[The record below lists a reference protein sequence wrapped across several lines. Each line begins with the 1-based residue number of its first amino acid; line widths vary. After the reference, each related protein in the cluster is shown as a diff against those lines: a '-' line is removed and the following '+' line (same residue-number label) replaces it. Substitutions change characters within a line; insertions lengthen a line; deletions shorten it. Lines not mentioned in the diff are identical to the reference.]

1 MGDLF
6 IHTGLNRCFTQFF
19 RAHVYPNLP
28 KTIKYIRDDDPLSI
42 IIHKLI
48 RQEIKLTNDNRELV
62 KDLTKKRMVGGCDL
76 LLAASHGSFA
86 SVSWNTLHHKEEF
99 LIKTK
104 ILKDILPN
112 SKILFIIKEQ
122 IDFIISHWKCAFQ
135 QRNIMDISDFVVTKD
150 DALSFSEFKKTKFPN
165 APYLDHRP
173 WLYPYGLDFN
183 QYVRKYY
190 EYFGEENC
198 CVVDFNELKNNRAV
212 GLLKILKFFT
222 GSSDSSL
229 VKKIIY
235 SSENSDTLIMNRT
248 ASYGGLKLMRL
259 ADRIIKF
266 LNIELPYGEPYYKLK
281 SKDSILQKIF
291 NRINWLTIRAVF
303 QNRKNYMVRIADLFS
318 KNYSEKNRLELLAKF
333 PDLANSYKVLNNY

>member
-48 RQEIKLTNDNRELV
+48 NQEIKLTNDNRELV
-62 KDLTKKRMVGGCDL
+62 KDLTKKRMVGNCDL

-150 DALSFSEFKKTKFPN
+150 EALSFSKFKKTKFAN
-165 APYLDHRP
+165 APYLDHRT
-173 WLYPYGLDFN
+173 WLYPYGLDFDN
-183 QYVRKYY
+183 YVQKYY

-198 CVVDFNELKNNRAV
+198 CVIHFNELKNNRAI
-212 GLLKILKFFT
+212 GLSKILKFFT

-229 VKKIIY
+229 VKKMIY
-235 SSENSDTLIMNRT
+235 SSENSDTLSMNRT
-248 ASYGGLKLMRL
+248 ASHGGLNLMRL

-333 PDLANSYKVLNNY
+333 PDLANSYKVLDNY

>member
-6 IHTGLNRCFTQFF
+6 IHTGLNRCFTQFL
-19 RAHVYPNLP
+19 RAHVFPNLP

-62 KDLTKKRMVGGCDL
+62 KDLTKKRMVGDCDL

-150 DALSFSEFKKTKFPN
+150 EALSFSKFKKTKFAN

-173 WLYPYGLDFN
+173 WLYPYGLDFDN
-183 QYVRKYY
+183 YVQKYY

-198 CVVDFNELKNNRAV
+198 CVIHFNELKNNRAI
-212 GLLKILKFFT
+212 GLSKILKFFT

-229 VKKIIY
+229 VKKMIY
-235 SSENSDTLIMNRT
+235 SSENSDTLSMNRT
-248 ASYGGLKLMRL
+248 ASHGGLNLMRL

-266 LNIELPYGEPYYKLK
+266 FNIELPYGEPYYKLK

-291 NRINWLTIRAVF
+291 NRINWLTIRAAF
-303 QNRKNYMVRIADLFS
+303 QSRNFFIVKIADLFS
-318 KNYSEKNRLELLAKF
+318 KNSNYKNRIELLAKF
-333 PDLANSYKVLNNY
+333 PDLA